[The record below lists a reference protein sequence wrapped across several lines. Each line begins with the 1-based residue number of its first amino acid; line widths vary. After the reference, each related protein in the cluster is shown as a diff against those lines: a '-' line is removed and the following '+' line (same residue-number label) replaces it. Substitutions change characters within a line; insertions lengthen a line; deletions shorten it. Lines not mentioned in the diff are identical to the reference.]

1 MYVSGVER
9 NHELSV
15 YDRINSAKT
24 DHLGRT
30 FIRKLLDHFY
40 IQGPHGRHICLVH
53 QALGLSVDQFLCF
66 LDGQVM
72 GLKDLKPFLRQ
83 LLGVLGFLH
92 TEAHIIHTDIQ
103 LKNMLLPAHE
113 PGFSGIE
120 EGEMEYPSPRKILDS
135 QIIHTSQIPIPGNG
149 LPLLSDFGEA
159 RFIGKKHDDDIMPN
173 VYRAP
178 EVALKMDWDCKVDVW
193 NVAMVDD
200 IFDDRVHLAEMIA
213 ILGAPPVKFLKQSR
227 VHSVFWD
234 DEAYPG
240 KWKDLAPI
248 PDIKLE
254 GLASDIKGD
263 NKEGFLRFMR
273 KALMWK
279 SEDRPT
285 ARELMFDEWLMEGLD
300 LSKKVNQT

>member
-1 MYVSGVER
+1 
-9 NHELSV
+9 
-15 YDRINSAKT
+15 
-24 DHLGRT
+24 
-30 FIRKLLDHFY
+30 
-40 IQGPHGRHICLVH
+40 
-53 QALGLSVDQFLCF
+53 
-66 LDGQVM
+66 
-72 GLKDLKPFLRQ
+72 
-83 LLGVLGFLH
+83 
-92 TEAHIIHTDIQ
+92 
-103 LKNMLLPAHE
+103 MLLPAHE

-178 EVALKMDWDCKVDVW
+178 EVALKMDWDCK
-193 NVAMVDD
+193 
-200 IFDDRVHLAEMIA
+200 
-213 ILGAPPVKFLKQSR
+213 
-227 VHSVFWD
+227 
-234 DEAYPG
+234 
-240 KWKDLAPI
+240 WKDLAPI